1 MQCFSCANQSRWL
14 PAGHFMERLAHD
26 MRSSLASIQG
36 YAEVLVDYHVGVEGA
51 SLQTYGKIIVGQT
64 YRLAKMI
71 EDAVTST
78 CISGNQ
84 LRLEFEPVRP
94 GTLLAALIDEARK
107 KDVREIRY
115 LDELGDV
122 LIAGDTFRLREM
134 LSKLID
140 NALSLS
146 TSYVS
151 IHALV
156 ENDQAGNWVE
166 INVEDHGNGLTE
178 SEMNVLFHP
187 FEPVKDHKTSPI
199 FLSGLS
205 FYIIQAIVEGHKGK
219 LTVKSQPGQGTTYLL
234 LLPIQKVKE

>member
-1 MQCFSCANQSRWL
+1 
-14 PAGHFMERLAHD
+14 MERLAHD

-36 YAEVLVDYHVGVEGA
+36 FAEVLVDYHVGVEGA
-51 SLQTYGKIIVGQT
+51 SLPTYGKIIVSQT
-64 YRLAKMI
+64 YRLAKMVD
-71 EDAVTST
+71 DALTST

-84 LRLEFEPVRP
+84 LRLEFEPVKP
-94 GTLLAALIDEARK
+94 GALLAALIDEARQR
-107 KDVREIRY
+107 DVREIKCQ
-115 LDELGDV
+115 DELGDI

-146 TSYVS
+146 TSYISV
-151 IHALV
+151 HALV
-156 ENDQAGNWVE
+156 EEDQAGNWVK

-178 SEMNVLFHP
+178 SEITVLFHP

-205 FYIIQAIVEGHKGK
+205 FYIIQAIVEGHRGK
-219 LTVKSQPGQGTTYLL
+219 LDVKSQPGQGTTYSI
-234 LLPIQKVKE
+234 LLPIQKAKP